1 MNGGTLL
8 LTVLQILFA
17 TLAIG
22 ISIFMISTD
31 SYHYQNYVTVI
42 LIFLMLVMATKEFK
56 EKRKMTGWLL
66 IAVAGFLL
74 FVVVRG
80 LLFF

>member
-1 MNGGTLL
+1 M

-22 ISIFMISTD
+22 ISMFMIFTD
-31 SYHYQNYVTVI
+31 SYDYQNYVSVI
-42 LIFLMLVMATKEFK
+42 LIFLMLVMAAREFK

-66 IAVAGFLL
+66 IAVAGFIL